1 MLITTDRPA
10 PRSSGIKSEVG
21 FTIDPRNLAHVVSL
35 LRDAYSD
42 PITAVLR
49 EYSVN
54 AADAHVE
61 AGIPDKP
68 FEVTLPGRLEPVL
81 KIRDFGH
88 GLTPEQIEGLFC
100 SYGASSKRQSN
111 DYTGC
116 LGIGCVSTC
125 RGASGWA
132 GFRRRSERRCR

>member
-1 MLITTDRPA
+1 MITTTDRPA
-10 PRSSGIKSEVG
+10 PTVVGAKSEVG

-61 AGIPDKP
+61 AGIPNKP
-68 FEVTLPGRLEPVL
+68 IRVTQGSIFLL
-81 KIRDFGH
+81 KKITSRKF
-88 GLTPEQIEGLFC
+88 LII
-100 SYGASSKRQSN
+100 K
-111 DYTGC
+111 
-116 LGIGCVSTC
+116 
-125 RGASGWA
+125 
-132 GFRRRSERRCR
+132 